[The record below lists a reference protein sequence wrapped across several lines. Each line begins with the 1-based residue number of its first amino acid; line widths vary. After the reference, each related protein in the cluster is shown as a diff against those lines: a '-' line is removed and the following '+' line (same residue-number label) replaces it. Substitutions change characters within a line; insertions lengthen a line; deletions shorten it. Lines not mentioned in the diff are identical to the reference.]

1 MEALAIVAIVERGK
15 ADAVVAQAK
24 KAGARGATI
33 LYGRGTG
40 EHESRKLLNIYIES
54 SKEMV
59 IIICEH
65 KDYRPIYNAVALAG
79 RIAEPG
85 KGIMFT
91 LPANNL
97 MGLEHHKEL
106 ADKGRKI

>member
-15 ADAVVAQAK
+15 ADAVVDQAK
-24 KAGARGATI
+24 KVGARGATI

-40 EHESRKLLNIYIES
+40 EHESRKFLNIQIES
-54 SKEMV
+54 SKE
-59 IIICEH
+59 IIIIVCDE
-65 KDYRPIYNAVALAG
+65 KDYRPIYDTIALAG
-79 RIAEPG
+79 NISEPG

-91 LPANNL
+91 IPASNL

-106 ADKGRKI
+106 ADKRRKI